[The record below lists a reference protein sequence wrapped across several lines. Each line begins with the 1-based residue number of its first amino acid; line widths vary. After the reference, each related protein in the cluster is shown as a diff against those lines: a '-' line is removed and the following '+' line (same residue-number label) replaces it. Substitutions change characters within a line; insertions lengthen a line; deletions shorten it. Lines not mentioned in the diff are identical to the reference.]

1 MFYFEQDRREIRGWL
16 KTADD
21 KVREELREEIR
32 GWLKT
37 ADDKVREELREEI
50 QTQIRKQHGNFIT
63 NQQLEQY
70 DAKFKAFEA
79 FIADDFDRL
88 KNSADATAQEVKAL
102 KSAVNNVPA
111 VDALTKKVADLSA
124 ENDELKDEIA
134 ALKAKVDVL
143 QAAQIPTQPPV
154 EVDALKKQLAQ
165 HDQNFAVVTKA
176 LKDIQKN
183 FGVLLQQ
190 RDAQILSLKAEV
202 DKFKDEIAALKA
214 EVDKLKAENDALK
227 KQLDQHDQN
236 FAVVTKALKD
246 EIAALK
252 AEVDKLKAAIA
263 PPDDDDKFFL
273 LAQSDEYLPAD
284 RRQIPAKVKAALD
297 MRELEQFLTE
307 HPSTTSTQFQK
318 ILNNHAKE
326 VKKFVDKLKLN
337 APDEELSETVTANYF
352 KLFQRTIF
360 DNLLIAI
367 RRGFKASDKSANA
380 FYSEFL
386 ALLNQYLMRCG
397 IYSLN
402 VTKGRK
408 ADSHDY
414 ENMTPQVIK
423 TADETLAGMI
433 DSIERLPYRINYRD
447 EFGEQKFFQYAG
459 IMNVY
464 KAV

>member
-1 MFYFEQDRREIRGWL
+1 MYGVFYGEPDRR
-16 KTADD
+16 
-21 KVREELREEIR
+21 EIR

-50 QTQIRKQHGNFIT
+50 QTQIRNQQSNFIT
-63 NQQLEQY
+63 NQQLAQY
-70 DAKFKAFEA
+70 DVENKIWVTDKVDAVRKAFNT
-79 FIADDFDRL
+79 FVADDFDRL

-102 KSAVNNVPA
+102 TAKVDKLQAPPSAQPTVD
-111 VDALTKKVADLSA
+111 VDALKKQLAQHDQNFAVVTKKVADLSA
-124 ENDELKDEIA
+124 END
-134 ALKAKVDVL
+134 ALKKQLAQHDQNFAVVTKALNDIQKNFGGLL
-143 QAAQIPTQPPV
+143 QQRDAQILSLKA

-165 HDQNFAVVTKA
+165 HDQNFAVVTKKVA
-176 LKDIQKN
+176 D
-183 FGVLLQQ
+183 
-190 RDAQILSLKAEV
+190 LS
-202 DKFKDEIAALKA
+202 
-214 EVDKLKAENDALK
+214 AENDALK
-227 KQLDQHDQN
+227 AD
-236 FAVVTKALKD
+236 
-246 EIAALK
+246 
-252 AEVDKLKAAIA
+252 VDKLKAAIA
-263 PPDDDDKFFL
+263 PPDDGDKFFL
-273 LAQSDEYLPAD
+273 LVQSEEYLPAD
-284 RRQIPAKVKAALD
+284 RRQIPAKIKAALD

-337 APDEELSETVTANYF
+337 DLDDEELSETVTAKYF

>member
-21 KVREELREEIR
+21 KVREELREEIQ
-32 GWLKT
+32 
-37 ADDKVREELREEI
+37 E
-50 QTQIRKQHGNFIT
+50 QIRKQQGNFIT
-63 NQQLEQY
+63 NQQLVQYVAQY
-70 DAKFKAFEA
+70 DVELQSNVRILVGDKVRENNIRVTDKVDAVRKAFDA
-79 FIADDFDRL
+79 FVADDFDRL

-102 KSAVNNVPA
+102 TAKVDKLQAPPPA
-111 VDALTKKVADLSA
+111 QPTADVDALTKKVAELSA
-124 ENDELKDEIA
+124 EN
-134 ALKAKVDVL
+134 
-143 QAAQIPTQPPV
+143 
-154 EVDALKKQLAQ
+154 DALKKQLAQ

-176 LKDIQKN
+176 LNDIQKN
-183 FGVLLQQ
+183 FVGLLQQ

-202 DKFKDEIAALKA
+202 DKLKAAQPSPQPPVEVDELKA
-214 EVDKLKAENDALK
+214 EVDALK
-227 KQLDQHDQN
+227 SK
-236 FAVVTKALKD
+236 VD
-246 EIAALK
+246 EL
-252 AEVDKLKAAIA
+252 ERRLPE
-263 PPDDDDKFFL
+263 PPEPPIDDGDKFFL
-273 LAQSDEYLPAD
+273 LVQSDEFLPAD
-284 RRQIPAKVKAALD
+284 RKQIPAKIKTALD
-297 MRELEQFLTE
+297 MRDLEQFLTE

-337 APDEELSETVTANYF
+337 DLDNDELSETVTAKYF

-386 ALLNQYLMRCG
+386 KLLNQYLMRCG

-402 VTKGRK
+402 VTKDRR
-408 ADSHDY
+408 ADSDDY

-423 TADETLAGMI
+423 TADETLAGTI

>member
-21 KVREELREEIR
+21 KVREELREEIQ
-32 GWLKT
+32 
-37 ADDKVREELREEI
+37 A
-50 QTQIRKQHGNFIT
+50 QIRKQ
-63 NQQLEQY
+63 LAQY
-70 DAKFKAFEA
+70 DAENKIWVTDKVDAVRKAFEA
-79 FIADDFDRL
+79 FVADDFDRL

-102 KSAVNNVPA
+102 K
-111 VDALTKKVADLSA
+111 T
-124 ENDELKDEIA
+124 EN
-134 ALKAKVDVL
+134 
-143 QAAQIPTQPPV
+143 
-154 EVDALKKQLAQ
+154 DALKKQLAQ

-176 LKDIQKN
+176 LNDIQKN
-183 FGVLLQQ
+183 FGGLLQQ

-202 DKFKDEIAALKA
+202 DTLKA
-214 EVDKLKAENDALK
+214 EVDKLKRRLPE
-227 KQLDQHDQN
+227 
-236 FAVVTKALKD
+236 
-246 EIAALK
+246 
-252 AEVDKLKAAIA
+252 
-263 PPDDDDKFFL
+263 PPEPPEPPIDDGDKFFL
-273 LAQSDEYLPAD
+273 LVQSEEYLPAD
-284 RRQIPAKVKAALD
+284 RRQIPAKIKAALD

-337 APDEELSETVTANYF
+337 DLDDEELSETVTAKYF

-360 DNLLIAI
+360 DNLLISI

-386 ALLNQYLMRCG
+386 KLLNQYLMRCG

-402 VTKGRK
+402 VTKGRR
-408 ADSHDY
+408 ADSYDY

-433 DSIERLPYRINYRD
+433 ESIERLPYRINYRD